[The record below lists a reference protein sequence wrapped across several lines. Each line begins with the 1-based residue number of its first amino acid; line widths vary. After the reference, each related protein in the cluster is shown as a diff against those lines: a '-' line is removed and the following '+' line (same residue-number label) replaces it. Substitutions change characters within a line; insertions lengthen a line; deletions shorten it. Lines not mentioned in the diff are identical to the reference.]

1 MPRPLVSTIN
11 RTEWITDIQLATQ
24 NTQVG
29 LPTNGGLIPNDR
41 FIKKMYLQ
49 FEGRITNAASNNPTG
64 QQADG
69 QYALLDT
76 LLVQG
81 LHRGRGQFEQFI
93 NMRGP
98 DARELALIYQTRAPF
113 SNLSNLSLGIN
124 ATNDIRFVIP
134 VDFTPM
140 NCSLAQQVDWLLDAP
155 NYDALKLAINYGDDQ
170 SVFTYGIRGVPTF
183 SAFGSVSG
191 TPRIRVHCEFAQAG
205 QSQFA
210 GFVPARLWRYF
221 FEDTSSDITATTT
234 NARMANIPRGY
245 RIRNI
250 LNKVGVKST
259 AVASGNNSYNTLTN
273 TALQNI
279 KIMRGLNKAVRFYA
293 DQFALREDC
302 GEAYSITPDTGYNLI
317 DFAQHGTWHE
327 ALDATG
333 LAAGPAGDTDLYFQ
347 ADTTGA
353 ANQASMFLYE
363 ELRGLPIA
371 P

>member
-11 RTEWITDIQLATQ
+11 RTEWITDIQLPTN
-24 NTQVG
+24 NTQVS

-49 FEGRITNAASNNPTG
+49 FEGRITNPAANGPTG
-64 QQADG
+64 VQADA
-69 QYALLDT
+69 QFALLDT
-76 LLVQG
+76 VLVQG

-93 NMRGP
+93 NARGP
-98 DARELALIYQTRAPF
+98 DLRELAVIYQTRAPF
-113 SNLSNLSLGIN
+113 SNLSNPGLALN
-124 ATNDIRFVIP
+124 AANDFRFIIP
-134 VDFTPM
+134 IDFTPM
-140 NCSLAQQVDWLLDAP
+140 NVSLAQQVDWLLDAP

-170 SVFTYGIRGVPTF
+170 SVYTYGARTAPAFT
-183 SAFGSVSG
+183 AFGSG
-191 TPRIRVHCEFAQAG
+191 AGNPRIRVHCEFAQAG

-221 FEDTSSDITATTT
+221 FEDTSSDMTATTT

-245 RIRNI
+245 RMRNI
-250 LNKVGVKST
+250 LIKTGAKSA
-259 AVASGNNSYNTLTN
+259 AVAAGNNSYNTLSN
-273 TALQNI
+273 AILANL
-279 KIMRGLNKAVRFYA
+279 KVMRGLNKAVRFYA
-293 DQFALREDC
+293 DYFASREDVAQ
-302 GEAYSITPDTGYNLI
+302 AYSITPDTGYTMI

-327 ALDATG
+327 SLDASG

-353 ANQASMFLYE
+353 ASQAAMFLYE

>member
-11 RTEWITDIQLATQ
+11 RTEWITDIQLATT
-24 NTQVG
+24 NTQVA

-49 FEGRITNAASNNPTG
+49 FEGRITNAGSNNPTG
-64 QQADG
+64 TQADL

-76 LLVQG
+76 ILVQG

-93 NMRGP
+93 NARGP
-98 DARELALIYQTRAPF
+98 DLRELALIYQTRAPF

-124 ATNDIRFVIP
+124 ATNDFRFIIP
-134 VDFTPM
+134 IDFTPM

-170 SVFTYGIRGVPTF
+170 SVFTYGTRGVPTF
-183 SAFGSVSG
+183 SAFGSG
-191 TPRIRVHCEFAQAG
+191 TGNPRIRVHCEFAQAG

-221 FEDTSSDITATTT
+221 YEDTSSDVTSTTT

-250 LNKVGVKST
+250 LVKSGT
-259 AVASGNNSYNTLTN
+259 KSAAVASGNNSYNTLLN
-273 TALQNI
+273 TMLQNL
-279 KIMRGLNKAVRFYA
+279 KVMRGLNKSIRFYA
-293 DQFALREDC
+293 DQFAAREDAA
-302 GEAYSITPDTGYNLI
+302 EAYSITPDTGYTLV

-327 ALDATG
+327 SVDASG
-333 LAAGPAGDTDLYFQ
+333 LAAGPAGDTDFYWQ
-347 ADTTGA
+347 SDTAGA
-353 ANQASMFLYE
+353 ANQAALFLYE

>member
-11 RTEWITDIQLATQ
+11 RTEWITDIQIPTN
-24 NTQVG
+24 NTQVA

-41 FIKKMYLQ
+41 FIKKLYMQ
-49 FEGRITNAASNNPTG
+49 WEGRITNAGVNNPTG
-64 QQADG
+64 TQADL

-76 LLVQG
+76 VLVQG

-98 DARELALIYQTRAPF
+98 DLRELALIYQTRAPF
-113 SNLSNLSLGIN
+113 SNLANLNLAAS
-124 ATNDIRFVIP
+124 ATNDLRFIIP
-134 VDFTPM
+134 IDFTPM
-140 NCSLAQQVDWLLDAP
+140 NVSLAQQVDWLLDAP
-155 NYDALKLAINYGDDQ
+155 NYDALKLAINVADDQ
-170 SVFTYGIRGVPTF
+170 NVFTYGTRGAPTF
-183 SAFGSVSG
+183 SAFGSG
-191 TPRIRVHCEFAQAG
+191 AGNPRIRVHAEFAQAG

-250 LNKVGVKST
+250 LVKTGVKSA
-259 AVASGNNSYNTLTN
+259 AVAAGNNSYNTLSN
-273 TALQNI
+273 TILANL
-279 KIMRGLNKAVRFYA
+279 KIMRGLNKAIRFYA
-293 DQFALREDC
+293 DYFAAREDC
-302 GEAYSITPDTGYNLI
+302 AEAYSVTPDTGYVLL

-327 ALDATG
+327 SVDASG
-333 LAAGPAGDTDLYFQ
+333 LAAGPAGDTDFYFQ
-347 ADTTGA
+347 ADSTGA
-353 ANQASMFLYE
+353 ASQAAVFAYE